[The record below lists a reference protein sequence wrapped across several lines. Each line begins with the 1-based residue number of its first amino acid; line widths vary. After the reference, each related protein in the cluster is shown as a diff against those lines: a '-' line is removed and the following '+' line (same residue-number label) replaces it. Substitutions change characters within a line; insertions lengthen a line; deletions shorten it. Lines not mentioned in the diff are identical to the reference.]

1 MLVVAFLTWWYGPG
15 WGDAARRL
23 VERIHG
29 TYQGFSVP
37 ILLRTMFAPWKRI
50 TTPPG
55 SSLQQKMQ
63 ALIDNLVSR
72 AVGFTVRLM
81 ALIAAALTIV
91 AYVVVGGLLV
101 LIWPAIPLLG
111 PALIVAGII

>member
-15 WGDAARRL
+15 WGDATRRL
-23 VERIHG
+23 TNRING

-37 ILLRTMFAPWKRI
+37 ILMRTMFQPWQRI

-55 SSLQQKMQ
+55 SSLQQKMRT
-63 ALIDNLVSR
+63 LIDNLVSR

-81 ALIAAALTIV
+81 AIIAAGLTIV
-91 AYVVVGGLLV
+91 AYVLVGGL
-101 LIWPAIPLLG
+101 
-111 PALIVAGII
+111 